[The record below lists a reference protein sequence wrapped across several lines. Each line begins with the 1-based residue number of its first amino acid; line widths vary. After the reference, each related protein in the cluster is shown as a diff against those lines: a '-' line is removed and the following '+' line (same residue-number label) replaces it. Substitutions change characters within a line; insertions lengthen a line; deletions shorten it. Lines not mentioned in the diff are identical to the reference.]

1 MDISL
6 LLLFLWLSGA
16 EVENTAADKTFFQFP
31 NPLNKFVVC
40 RILLVTWRPTK
51 VRQSNKDKMQ

>member
-6 LLLFLWLSGA
+6 LLLFLWLFGA

-40 RILLVTWRPTK
+40 RILLRNVSALMVFNTI
-51 VRQSNKDKMQ
+51 